1 MKNFLHHLEYEE
13 SGLGVEDVKKIILDK
28 KVFYDHQADKREK
41 KWGAEIDLV
50 KENDANLPDYII
62 QNKEKFNNW
71 LD

>member
-1 MKNFLHHLEYEE
+1 MIMIPPMIDNSNFAE
-13 SGLGVEDVKKIILDK
+13 K